1 MLFARADGAWD
12 FGAASNV
19 LLMHYPD
26 LLLVGA
32 AGVISHVVTQLGRQV
47 TRAREMGSYRLGELL
62 GSGGMGEVYSA
73 THTMLARP
81 AAIKLIR
88 PEALGAGNGEGA
100 QLALRRFAREA
111 EAAANLRSPHT
122 VEVYDFGVTED
133 QTLYFV
139 MEMLDGLDLE
149 TLVRQY
155 GALPAGRVIYLI
167 RQVCQSLAEAH
178 ARGLVHR
185 DIKPANIH
193 VGCVGLEHDF
203 VKVLDFG
210 LVKEVKRPS
219 AEDSLIT
226 AAGLALGTPSYMAPE
241 LALAEAVDGRA
252 DVYALGCVA
261 YFLVTGR
268 LVFEADNPMRVMVKH
283 VEEKPLPPSQRTD
296 LPIPPSL
303 DAAILGCLAKDP
315 AARTP
320 NAAAFS
326 EALRVADADV
336 APWGEAEAAAWW
348 SARRTISAKF
358 PQSNAEKRRGHE
370 RVPDGTSA

>member
-1 MLFARADGAWD
+1 
-12 FGAASNV
+12 
-19 LLMHYPD
+19 
-26 LLLVGA
+26 
-32 AGVISHVVTQLGRQV
+32 
-47 TRAREMGSYRLGELL
+47 
-62 GSGGMGEVYSA
+62 
-73 THTMLARP
+73 
-81 AAIKLIR
+81 
-88 PEALGAGNGEGA
+88 
-100 QLALRRFAREA
+100 
-111 EAAANLRSPHT
+111 
-122 VEVYDFGVTED
+122 
-133 QTLYFV
+133 
-139 MEMLDGLDLE
+139 
-149 TLVRQY
+149 
-155 GALPAGRVIYLI
+155 VIYLI
-167 RQVCQSLAEAH
+167 RQVCLSLAEAH

-283 VEEKPLPPSQRTD
+283 VEEKPLPPSQRTE
-296 LPIPPSL
+296 LPVPPSL

-315 AARTP
+315 GARTP

-348 SARRTISAKF
+348 STRRTASADSSSL
-358 PQSNAEKRRGHE
+358 PRG
-370 RVPDGTSA
+370 R